1 MATKFDRVSGTDEIF
16 NSKEYLA
23 DSVIFNSIE
32 SARIEYNYDMYS
44 DHRNVIILTS
54 KRGHRVWL
62 WTSSTIKDDTNK
74 LIDICRFIRD
84 CKIPQAEIYLKHDV
98 AENFSDLYALATL
111 ELNYVVKDEYSLAV
125 YEYDGE
131 EITETAKSNDEKI
144 IRIDKDNEEHV
155 KLVTDFYRALSDEFG
170 WNNKFERKV
179 NEYLDT
185 ELYALVKDGKM
196 IANAAIGSPTEKY
209 LRIKSV
215 AVLDNERK
223 KGYGYRMCVFV
234 VNKIKERQLTP
245 MLYTHVGNASA
256 VALWNKAGFIV
267 KDKLYLIKLENN

>member
-1 MATKFDRVSGTDEIF
+1 MVTKFDKISGTDEIF
-16 NSKEYLA
+16 NNKEYLA

-32 SARIEYNYDMYS
+32 SARIECTYDIYS
-44 DHRNVIILTS
+44 DHKNVIILTA

-62 WTSSTIKDDTNK
+62 WTSGTIKDDTNR

-111 ELNYVVKDEYSLAV
+111 ELNYVVRDEYSLAV

-131 EITETAKSNDEKI
+131 KLYEAENGEDERI
-144 IRIDKDNEEHV
+144 IRIDKDNAEHI

-170 WNNKFERKV
+170 WNNKFDRKV
-179 NEYLDT
+179 NEYLNT
-185 ELYALVKDGKM
+185 ELYALVRDGKM

-215 AVLDNERK
+215 AVLEDERR
-223 KGYGYRMCVFV
+223 KGYGYKMCVFA
-234 VNKIKERQLTP
+234 VNKIKERERTP
-245 MLYTHVGNASA
+245 MLYTHVGNAAA
-256 VALWNKAGFIV
+256 VSLWNKTGFNE
-267 KDKLYLIKLENN
+267 KDKLYLLKLENN

>member
-1 MATKFDRVSGTDEIF
+1 MATKFDRISGTDEIF
-16 NSKEYLA
+16 DSREYLD
-23 DSVIFNSIE
+23 DSVVFNSIE
-32 SARIEYNYDMYS
+32 SARIECNYDMYS
-44 DHRNVIILTS
+44 DHKNVIILTA
-54 KRGHRVWL
+54 KRGHKVWL

-84 CKIPQAEIYLKHDV
+84 CKVPHAEIYLKHDV

-131 EITETAKSNDEKI
+131 KLPESEISDDEKI

-170 WNNKFERKV
+170 WNNKFDRKV
-179 NEYLDT
+179 NEYLNM
-185 ELYALVKDGKM
+185 ELYALVKDEKM

-215 AVLDNERK
+215 AVLENERG
-223 KGYGYRMCVFV
+223 KGYGHKMCVFV
-234 VNKIKERQLTP
+234 VNKIKERERTP
-245 MLYTHVGNASA
+245 MLYAHVGNVSA
-256 VALWNKAGFIV
+256 VALWNKTGFRI

>member
-1 MATKFDRVSGTDEIF
+1 MATKFDRISGTDAIF
-16 NSKEYLA
+16 DSREYLD
-23 DSVIFNSIE
+23 DSVVFNSIE
-32 SARIEYNYDMYS
+32 SARIECNYDMYS
-44 DHRNVIILTS
+44 DHKNVIILTA
-54 KRGHRVWL
+54 KRGHKVWL

-84 CKIPQAEIYLKHDV
+84 CKVPHAEIYLKHDV

-131 EITETAKSNDEKI
+131 KLPESEISDDEKI
-144 IRIDKDNEEHV
+144 IRIDKDN
-155 KLVTDFYRALSDEFG
+155 
-170 WNNKFERKV
+170 KFDRKV
-179 NEYLDT
+179 NEYLNM

-215 AVLDNERK
+215 AVLENERG
-223 KGYGYRMCVFV
+223 KGYGHKMCVFV
-234 VNKIKERQLTP
+234 VNKIKERERTP
-245 MLYTHVGNASA
+245 MLYAHVGNASA
-256 VALWNKAGFIV
+256 VALWNKTGFKI